1 LRFTASKTQRL
12 IVIEALSD
20 LFKSMTASSE
30 SPTLVAL
37 SPVPLLQLLS
47 AAAERQL
54 NAIWLALASTLILRI
69 APQSAFLSKRMSEQ
83 DEILAQQSASQAQA
97 AVADSARRLFG
108 ATAPV
113 LGAPGGMHEVS
124 LQIIITAC

>member
-1 LRFTASKTQRL
+1 M
-12 IVIEALSD
+12 SD